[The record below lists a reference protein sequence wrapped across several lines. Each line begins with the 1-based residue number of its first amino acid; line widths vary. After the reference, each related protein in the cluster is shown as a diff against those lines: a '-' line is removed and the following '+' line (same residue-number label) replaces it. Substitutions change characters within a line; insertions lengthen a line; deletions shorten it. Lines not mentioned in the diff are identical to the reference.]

1 MTSSPPSLATSGK
14 PVVRGQAPSAP
25 RVPAHIGPT
34 RSTSTDGLQHLTGQP
49 NRPPPSVPRWLKNYT
64 ITADLLYY
72 DDLQSVTQT
81 RTGIYACTHTAAYTQ
96 SNLALQRHRDRG
108 SCYLSWVGVC
118 WKNVF
123 LIFSFPSA
131 SADRTSLCAAFY
143 WSQRQQAER
152 FVKFSSFP
160 LSFIPPFLSLS

>member
-1 MTSSPPSLATSGK
+1 MANHWVVARLHLLLGCPLTLDPLTPQALMAFSTSPANPTALHLVCQGDSNTTQLQLTCYIMMTSSQSLKHAL
-14 PVVRGQAPSAP
+14 AYMHA
-25 RVPAHIGPT
+25 
-34 RSTSTDGLQHLTGQP
+34 
-49 NRPPPSVPRWLKNYT
+49 
-64 ITADLLYY
+64 
-72 DDLQSVTQT
+72 
-81 RTGIYACTHTAAYTQ
+81 HTAAYTQ

-160 LSFIPPFLSLS
+160 LSFIPPFPSLS